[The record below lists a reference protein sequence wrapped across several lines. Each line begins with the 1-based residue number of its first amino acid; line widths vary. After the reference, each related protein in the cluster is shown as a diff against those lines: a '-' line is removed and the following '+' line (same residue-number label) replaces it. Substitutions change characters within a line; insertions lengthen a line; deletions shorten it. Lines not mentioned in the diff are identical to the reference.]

1 MDPFDAQPTP
11 PRRGRR
17 DNGLG
22 ADRYVPLLDVDP
34 RIGEHLLDVLR
45 LAGVP
50 AYLEP
55 SMDVEP
61 YTRATSIPSP
71 PTDRLWVDR
80 ERRETARDII
90 TAETA
95 NPPGSVPPD
104 AEDSPSHG
112 LADPDEE
119 LAWREIISRY
129 DRDYSARGG
138 VPPWPVVEDLDR
150 PAAGADRARQDR
162 PGPRSERTV
171 RPAADSAADK
181 ADRADGASGGA
192 PDDEV
197 AAGRRQPDPEEHYV
211 PPAPP
216 PVPRLSK
223 QAVLALFLIA
233 AGTLLLLWPQ
243 VIGLSD
249 QSALALGVVFLISAG
264 TLLVLRLREDRP
276 DDPDDGAVL

>member
-1 MDPFDAQPTP
+1 MEPFDAQPTP

-80 ERRETARDII
+80 GRDTARDII
-90 TAETA
+90 TAETSA
-95 NPPGSVPPD
+95 HRPEPHPED
-104 AEDSPSHG
+104 APSRG
-112 LADPDEE
+112 LVDPDEE

-129 DRDYSARGG
+129 DRDFAGKGS
-138 VPPWPVVEDLDR
+138 VPPWPVAEDLDAPPQPPEPTP
-150 PAAGADRARQDR
+150 PAAPPESRTRAAERAGPDRTDA
-162 PGPRSERTV
+162 
-171 RPAADSAADK
+171 
-181 ADRADGASGGA
+181 
-192 PDDEV
+192 
-197 AAGRRQPDPEEHYV
+197 EEHFV

-216 PVPRLSK
+216 PLPRLSK
-223 QAVLALFLIA
+223 QAVLALCLIA
-233 AGTLLLLWPQ
+233 VGALLLLWPEG
-243 VIGLSD
+243 IGFSE
-249 QSALALGVVFLISAG
+249 QSGLALGVVALVSAG
-264 TLLVLRLREDRP
+264 GLLVLRLREDRY